1 MRKDFHAF
9 IEGKKEKTLSEQL
22 RDLMPQDLMKFG
34 MTPVFVGRLPIFI
47 ALDELDEETMVR
59 ILTEPK
65 NSMVKQYQRLLDL
78 DGVELRFEP
87 EALREIAKIAIGKG
101 TGARGLRAIME
112 DIMEDIMFRVPD
124 EKDISKCISTK
135 ASVLGEE
142 PPVLVRE

>member
-65 NSMVKQYQRLLDL
+65 NSMVKQYKKLLDP
-78 DGVELRFEP
+78 DGVVPEFEP
-87 EALREIAKIAIGKG
+87 DALREIP
-101 TGARGLRAIME
+101 RSR
-112 DIMEDIMFRVPD
+112 
-124 EKDISKCISTK
+124 
-135 ASVLGEE
+135 
-142 PPVLVRE
+142 